1 MTPTD
6 LAIEHRYRIEERLGI
21 LCEDREPT
29 EEQYQLARR
38 EADQWWDEWERRE
51 RIENERD

>member
-38 EADQWWDEWERRE
+38 EADQWWDEWERRKQ
-51 RIENERD
+51 IENERD